1 MPLTNTQR
9 QYLRR
14 LAHDRKVTVQLGK
27 QGLTPA
33 VLDSV
38 EIELNTRELIKLKF
52 MDFREEKR
60 ELAEEIASDT
70 SAEFVAMIGNIAILY
85 REQRDPEKRTV
96 ILPR

>member
-1 MPLTNTQR
+1 MALTNTQR

-52 MDFREEKR
+52 MDFRDEKR
-60 ELAEEIASDT
+60 ELAEEVAGDT
-70 SAEFVAMIGNIAILY
+70 NAELVAMIGNIAILY
-85 REQRDPEKRTV
+85 REQRDPEKRT
-96 ILPR
+96 IALPR